1 MWSRFRGRRRQATRS
16 GAEPLM
22 PCTLG
27 GTELR
32 VAGPS
37 QEEPKGQW
45 GRTRAGQWDT
55 VIDGR
60 PRGHDQDLKPK

>member
-1 MWSRFRGRRRQATRS
+1 
-16 GAEPLM
+16 M